1 MNDELLQALQAGQN
15 ETDPKFKALKA
26 ASSAL
31 IAAARLAGQE
41 KLDALPMQKA
51 LAKLQQAAEL
61 VKAAG
66 LEDAALDSA
75 AAAFGEATQAALDSL
90 AFQFARDLKESFEAR
105 GQTVEGRPPTLVVD
119 RLVLQIDIAA
129 RKAQWFYGKEALTK
143 PLPLS
148 LGGIIA
154 AYDQQRKAIVERK
167 DETPLF
173 LADLYK
179 AWSDLMTEK
188 TEKSGRRPAGNRINL
203 VEIYAKLVL
212 NRQATRFWNAP
223 SRSTFKDY
231 ERHFF
236 VRDLALANEA
246 GATVII
252 DGGSYRL
259 RLGVATKSQADSAA
273 RSVWLPNGA
282 LDGDF
287 YGDITFE
294 E

>member
-1 MNDELLQALQAGQN
+1 MNDELVQALQAGQN

-31 IAAARLAGQE
+31 ATATQLAGQE

-51 LAKLQQAAEL
+51 LEKLQEAVAL

-75 AAAFGEATQAALDSL
+75 TTAFAEATQSALDSL

-105 GQTVEGRPPTLVVD
+105 GQTVDGRPPTLVVEQ
-119 RLVLQIDIAA
+119 LVLQIDIAA
-129 RKAQWFYGKEALTK
+129 RKAQWFYGKEALTS

-148 LGGIIA
+148 LNGIIK
-154 AYDQQRKAIVERK
+154 AYDQQRKTILERK
-167 DETPLF
+167 DETPVF

-179 AWSDLMTEK
+179 AWNDLMTEK
-188 TEKSGRRPAGNRINL
+188 TEKSGRRPAQNRINL
-203 VEIYAKLVL
+203 VETYAKLVL
-212 NRQATRFWNAP
+212 NRQVARFWNAP

-231 ERHFF
+231 ERPFF
-236 VRDLALANEA
+236 VRDLVLANEA
-246 GATVII
+246 GATVAV
-252 DGGSYRL
+252 DGKSYRL

-273 RSVWLPNGA
+273 RSVWVPSSA
-282 LDGDF
+282 LGGDF

-294 E
+294 

>member
-1 MNDELLQALQAGQN
+1 MNDELIQAVQAGLA

-31 IAAARLAGQE
+31 TGASRLAGQE

-61 VKAAG
+61 VKNAG
-66 LEDAALDSA
+66 LEDAALDGA
-75 AAAFGEATQAALDSL
+75 TAAFGAATQSALDSL

-105 GQTVEGRPPTLVVD
+105 GQSVEGRPPTLVVD
-119 RLVLQIDIAA
+119 QLVLQIAIAN

-148 LGGIIA
+148 LNGIIK
-154 AYDQQRKAIVERK
+154 AYDQQRKAILERK
-167 DETPLF
+167 DETPAF

-179 AWSDLMTEK
+179 AWDDLMTEK
-188 TEKSGRRPAGNRINL
+188 TEKSGRRPQGNRINL
-203 VEIYAKLVL
+203 VETYAKLIL
-212 NRQATRFWNAP
+212 NRQIARFWNSP

-231 ERHFF
+231 ERHSF
-236 VRDLALANEA
+236 VRDIVLANEA
-246 GATVII
+246 GAKVTVE
-252 DGGSYRL
+252 GKSYRL
-259 RLGVATKSQADSAA
+259 SLGTATKSQADNSM
-273 RSVWLPNGA
+273 RSVWIPASA
-282 LDGDF
+282 LDGNF
-287 YGDITFE
+287 YSDITFE

>member
-1 MNDELLQALQAGQN
+1 MNEELILALQVGQA

-31 IAAARLAGQE
+31 TGATRLAGQE

-51 LAKLQQAAEL
+51 LAKLQQAADL

-75 AAAFGEATQAALDSL
+75 AVAFGAATQAALDSL

-105 GQTVEGRPPTLVVD
+105 GQVVEGRPPTLVVD
-119 RLVLQIDIAA
+119 RLVLQIDIAN

-148 LGGIIA
+148 LGGIIQ
-154 AYDQQRKAIVERK
+154 AYDQQRKAILERK
-167 DETPLF
+167 DETPAF
-173 LADLYK
+173 LADLYS
-179 AWSDLMTEK
+179 AWNDLMTEK
-188 TEKSGRRPAGNRINL
+188 TEKAGRRPTGNRINL
-203 VEIYAKLVL
+203 VETYAKLVL
-212 NRQATRFWNAP
+212 NRQVARFWNAP

-231 ERHFF
+231 ERPFF
-236 VRDLALANEA
+236 VRDLVLANEA
-246 GATVII
+246 GTTVEVE
-252 DGGSYRL
+252 GRAYRL

-273 RSVWLPNGA
+273 RSVWVPSSALNGEY
-282 LDGDF
+282 
-287 YGDITFE
+287 YGDVTFE

>member
-1 MNDELLQALQAGQN
+1 MNDELLQALQAGQS

-31 IAAARLAGQE
+31 TAAARLASQE

-51 LAKLQQAAEL
+51 LAKLQQASEL
-61 VKAAG
+61 VKIAG

-75 AAAFGEATQAALDSL
+75 TTAFAEATQAALDSL

-119 RLVLQIDIAA
+119 ALVLQIDISA

-148 LGGIIA
+148 LNGIIK
-154 AYDQQRKAIVERK
+154 AYDQQRKAILERK
-167 DETPLF
+167 DETPAF
-173 LADLYK
+173 LADLYR
-179 AWSDLMTEK
+179 AWNDLMTEK
-188 TEKSGRRPAGNRINL
+188 TEKAGRRPQGNRIGL
-203 VEIYAKLVL
+203 VETYAKLVL
-212 NRQATRFWNAP
+212 NRQVTRFWNAP

-231 ERHFF
+231 ERAFF
-236 VRDLALANEA
+236 VRDLVLANEA
-246 GATVII
+246 GGSVTV
-252 DGGSYRL
+252 DGTTYRL
-259 RLGVATKSQADSAA
+259 RLGIATKSQADSAA
-273 RSVWLPNGA
+273 RSVWVPSSA
-282 LDGDF
+282 LGGDF

-294 E
+294 

>member
-1 MNDELLQALQAGQN
+1 MNDELLQAVQAGQS

-31 IAAARLAGQE
+31 TAASRLASQE

-51 LAKLQQAAEL
+51 LAKLQQASEM

-75 AAAFGEATQAALDSL
+75 TTTFGEATQAALDTL

-119 RLVLQIDIAA
+119 QLVLQIDIAA

-148 LGGIIA
+148 LGGIIK
-154 AYDQQRKAIVERK
+154 AYDQQRKAILERK
-167 DETPLF
+167 DETPVF
-173 LADLYK
+173 LADLYS
-179 AWSDLMTEK
+179 AWNDLMTEK
-188 TEKSGRRPAGNRINL
+188 TEKSGRRPAQNRINL
-203 VEIYAKLVL
+203 VETYAKLVL
-212 NRQATRFWNAP
+212 NRQATRFWNTP

-236 VRDLALANEA
+236 VRDLVLANEA
-246 GATVII
+246 GATVKV
-252 DGGSYRL
+252 DGTTYRL
-259 RLGVATKSQADSAA
+259 RLGTATKSQADNAM
-273 RSVWLPNGA
+273 RSVWVPSSA
-282 LDGDF
+282 LGGDF

-294 E
+294 

>member
-1 MNDELLQALQAGQN
+1 MNDELLQALQAGQT

-31 IAAARLAGQE
+31 TAAARLAAQE

-51 LAKLQQAAEL
+51 LVKLQQATEL
-61 VKAAG
+61 VKDAG
-66 LEDAALDSA
+66 LEDAGLENAT
-75 AAAFGEATQAALDSL
+75 AAFGEATQSALDAL

-105 GQTVEGRPPTLVVD
+105 GQRVDGRPPTLVVD
-119 RLVLQIDIAA
+119 ALVLQIDIQA

-148 LGGIIA
+148 LGGIIK
-154 AYDQQRKAIVERK
+154 AYDQQRKAILERK
-167 DETPLF
+167 DETPAF

-179 AWSDLMTEK
+179 AWTDKLD
-188 TEKSGRRPAGNRINL
+188 EKSRRRVNL
-203 VEIYAKLVL
+203 VETYAKLVL

-236 VRDLALANEA
+236 VRDLVLANEA
-246 GATVII
+246 GATVTV
-252 DGGSYRL
+252 DGKSYRL
-259 RLGVATKSQADSAA
+259 RLGVATKSQADSPT
-273 RSVWLPNGA
+273 RSVWVPSSA
-282 LDGDF
+282 LDGEF
-287 YGDITFE
+287 YSDITFE

>member
-1 MNDELLQALQAGQN
+1 MNEELILALQAGQA

-31 IAAARLAGQE
+31 IGAARLAGQE

-66 LEDAALDSA
+66 LADAALDSA
-75 AAAFGEATQAALDSL
+75 TDTFSAATQSALDAL

-119 RLVLQIDIAA
+119 RLVLQIDIAN

-148 LGGIIA
+148 LGGIIQ
-154 AYDQQRKAIVERK
+154 AYDQQRKAILERK
-167 DETPLF
+167 DETPVF
-173 LADLYK
+173 LADLYS
-179 AWSDLMTEK
+179 AWNDLMTEK

-203 VEIYAKLVL
+203 VETYAKLVL
-212 NRQATRFWNAP
+212 NRQVARFWNAP
-223 SRSTFKDY
+223 SRSTFKNY
-231 ERHFF
+231 ERPFF
-236 VRDLALANEA
+236 VRDLVLANEA
-246 GATVII
+246 GATVEVE
-252 DGGSYRL
+252 GKPYRL
-259 RLGVATKSQADSAA
+259 RLGIATKSQADSAA
-273 RSVWLPNGA
+273 RSVWVPSSA
-282 LDGDF
+282 LDGEF
-287 YGDITFE
+287 YGDVTFE

>member
-1 MNDELLQALQAGQN
+1 MNDELLQALQAGQG

-31 IAAARLAGQE
+31 TAASRLAVQE

-51 LAKLQQAAEL
+51 LAKLQDATQL

-75 AAAFGEATQAALDSL
+75 TTAFGEATQAALDSL

-105 GQTVEGRPPTLVVD
+105 GQEVDGRPPTLVVD
-119 RLVLQIDIAA
+119 ALVLQIDIGA
-129 RKAQWFYGKEALTK
+129 RKAQWFYGKEALTS

-148 LGGIIA
+148 LNGIIK
-154 AYDQQRKAIVERK
+154 AYDQQRKAILERK
-167 DETPLF
+167 DDSSAF
-173 LADLYK
+173 LADLDR
-179 AWSDLMTEK
+179 AWDDLMTEK
-188 TEKSGRRPAGNRINL
+188 TEKSGRRPAQNRVNL
-203 VEIYAKLVL
+203 VETYAKLVL
-212 NRQATRFWNAP
+212 NRQVARFWNAP

-231 ERHFF
+231 ERPFF
-236 VRDLALANEA
+236 VRDLVLANEA
-246 GATVII
+246 GAAVQV
-252 DGGSYRL
+252 DGTTYRL
-259 RLGVATKSQADSAA
+259 RLGTATKSQADSAA
-273 RSVWLPNGA
+273 RSVWVPSSA
-282 LDGDF
+282 LGGDF